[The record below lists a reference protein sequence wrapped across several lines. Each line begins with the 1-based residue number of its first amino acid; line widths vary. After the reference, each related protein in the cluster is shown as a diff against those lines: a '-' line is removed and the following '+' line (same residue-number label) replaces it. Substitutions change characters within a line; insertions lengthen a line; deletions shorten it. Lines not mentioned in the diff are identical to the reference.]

1 MGAANTT
8 KRSIRVL
15 VADLEAI
22 FRIGLKKVL
31 GVEDDLRV
39 VAQADKAPQL
49 PGLAK
54 KFKPDLLFVQAEMLG
69 RDPRDSIFRIRQ
81 AWAPAR
87 IIITASA
94 LAAEETARYVEAGA
108 VGVILKSVNPALF
121 VKSARR
127 VMRNE
132 LWLPEQ
138 HSAHVA
144 GPLKGVPAAPL
155 RPADT
160 LTRREK
166 SIIACLVQG
175 WRNREIAL
183 RLRLTEQTVKNY
195 LRTIYDKVGVS
206 DRLELVLYA
215 IHQRMEL
222 PPIPQAEP

>member
-1 MGAANTT
+1 MGTANTT
-8 KRSIRVL
+8 KRRIRVL

-39 VAQADKAPQL
+39 VAQADKATQV

-69 RDPRDSIFRIRQ
+69 RDPGDFISRLRR
-81 AWAPAR
+81 AWAGGR

-94 LAAEETARYVEAGA
+94 LAAEDTARYVEAGA
-108 VGVILKSVNPALF
+108 AGVILKSVNPTLF
-121 VKSARR
+121 VKGARK

-138 HSAHVA
+138 RSAHVTS
-144 GPLKGVPAAPL
+144 PLKGVPAAPL

-160 LTRREK
+160 LTRREM
-166 SIIACLVQG
+166 SIIACLLQG
-175 WRNREIAL
+175 WRNRQIAL
-183 RLRLTEQTVKNY
+183 RLRITEQTVKNY